1 MKYNLSTQARLQAQK
16 DICEELAKEGKTY
29 IDVSLKT
36 LQAFEGFELDC
47 FRLVDYSLRNVVAR
61 GRNGKYNTIN
71 RHNRWAV

>member
-29 IDVSLKT
+29 IDVSLKA

-61 GRNGKYNTIN
+61 GKNGKYNTIN
-71 RHNRWAV
+71 RHNRWAI